1 MNYFVTGASGF
12 IGRRLVEKL
21 LQRQDSTVYYLILE
35 RELPMVETLRQ
46 RWGQHADRTVPMVG
60 DLTQPRLGVSDSDL
74 ARLKGCVD
82 HLFHLAAI
90 YDFNAGAEI
99 QEKVNIQ
106 GTRNVVAFAEA
117 IEAGCF
123 HLTSSI
129 AAAGLYEGVFRED
142 MFEEAEALDNPY

>member
-82 HLFHLAAI
+82 
-90 YDFNAGAEI
+90 
-99 QEKVNIQ
+99 
-106 GTRNVVAFAEA
+106 
-117 IEAGCF
+117 GC
-123 HLTSSI
+123 SI
-129 AAAGLYEGVFRED
+129 IVFWICD
-142 MFEEAEALDNPY
+142 IA